1 MKIEDFFIDVKSNIS
16 CHSGGAEGADTEFE
30 IGCVSMGIPVYAY
43 SWKTERHKSPNKVEI
58 SLDDFREG
66 SEKVKI
72 AAKNIGRKGVE
83 RHINLLARNWA
94 QVKYSMQVFAVSTIV
109 APGNTEPKGRISTA
123 KKEIV
128 AGGTGYAVEMAIL
141 HEREVYVFDQ
151 KKSKWFVWS
160 YSSERFIPSEE
171 PLITKPFAGIG
182 SRQLTLQGS
191 NAIKSLLERSFGST
205 K

>member
-1 MKIEDFFIDVKSNIS
+1 MRIEDFFVEVKSPIS

-30 IGCVSMGIPVYAY
+30 LGCVNMGIPVYAY

-66 SEKVKI
+66 SEKVKS
-72 AAKNIGRKGVE
+72 AAKSIGRKGVE

-109 APGNTEPKGRISTA
+109 TPGHTEPKGRVSTA

-151 KKSKWFVWS
+151 VKCEWFVWS
-160 YSSERFIPSEE
+160 YSSERFVPSKE

-182 SRQLTLQGS
+182 SRQLTLEGTE
-191 NAIKSLLERSFGST
+191 AIKSLLKRSFSST